1 MVLDHVTGRAD
12 AVVVP
17 RASTE
22 ADVLGH
28 RDLNVVDVVRVPDR
42 IEQLIREAQS
52 QNVLD
57 GFLTEVVV
65 DTEDRVLGEHLVDDG
80 VQFASALEVVAERL
94 LDDNSSPLTVLGLR
108 EARRRQLLEHLRK
121 RVGRNRKVETVI
133 AADTTFVVE
142 RGQRVGQ
149 VLEGLGL
156 VETALHEPDTFSE
169 PLPDVLTELGA
180 STVLDC
186 FEDDVREV
194 LVRPVTPGEPDQS
207 ESGRQQST
215 VGEVVDG
222 GHELAPGKVAGN
234 TENHQGAGPRNVRKP
249 FVGAVPKGIHPI

>member
-17 RASTE
+17 GASTE

-42 IEQLIREAQS
+42 IEQLVREAQS

-94 LDDNSSPLTVLGLR
+94 LDDDSSPLTVLGLR
-108 EARRRQLLEHLRK
+108 EARRRQLLEHLRNAL
-121 RVGRNRKVETVI
+121 GGI
-133 AADTTFVVE
+133 A
-142 RGQRVGQ
+142 R
-149 VLEGLGL
+149 
-156 VETALHEPDTFSE
+156 
-169 PLPDVLTELGA
+169 
-180 STVLDC
+180 
-186 FEDDVREV
+186 
-194 LVRPVTPGEPDQS
+194 
-207 ESGRQQST
+207 
-215 VGEVVDG
+215 
-222 GHELAPGKVAGN
+222 
-234 TENHQGAGPRNVRKP
+234 
-249 FVGAVPKGIHPI
+249 

>member
-28 RDLNVVDVVRVPDR
+28 CDLNVVDVVRVPDR
-42 IEQLIREAQS
+42 IEQLVREAQS

-94 LDDNSSPLTVLGLR
+94 LDDDSSPLTVLGLR
-108 EARRRQLLEHLRK
+108 EARR
-121 RVGRNRKVETVI
+121 
-133 AADTTFVVE
+133 D
-142 RGQRVGQ
+142 
-149 VLEGLGL
+149 
-156 VETALHEPDTFSE
+156 SCS
-169 PLPDVLTELGA
+169 
-180 STVLDC
+180 ST
-186 FEDDVREV
+186 
-194 LVRPVTPGEPDQS
+194 
-207 ESGRQQST
+207 
-215 VGEVVDG
+215 
-222 GHELAPGKVAGN
+222 
-234 TENHQGAGPRNVRKP
+234 
-249 FVGAVPKGIHPI
+249 